1 LASFL
6 GSANIRKLAKDHK
19 GYGSAARGNGPP
31 YFEKLRVANL
41 IIPPPFLALN
51 LIKKLFYFSMEA
63 YIVVSQGYK
72 DIWIRV
78 CFETIDI
85 VTFFFI
91 AAQF

>member
-1 LASFL
+1 V
-6 GSANIRKLAKDHK
+6 GK
-19 GYGSAARGNGPP
+19 
-31 YFEKLRVANL
+31 L

-78 CFETIDI
+78 CFETI

-91 AAQF
+91 AAGRAVAPSCGTVALMVLGQFSDICGPQETGQGP